1 MPVMGFKKKKRVGR
15 RKPLK
20 GRSWNAPDFSWM
32 RDPELP
38 ECSNTITYTPPKK
51 TLIDSSL
58 QEKKSVRMEME
69 RHMGSTA
76 PLYNKG
82 GYQYVT
88 KGDDA
93 SAIGRKK

>member
-1 MPVMGFKKKKRVGR
+1 M
-15 RKPLK
+15 K
-20 GRSWNAPDFSWM
+20 GRAFNMPDYSWM
-32 RDPELP
+32 RETPELP
-38 ECSNTITYTPPKK
+38 ECSNTIVYTPASKSMVDQ
-51 TLIDSSL
+51 THE
-58 QEKKSVRMEME
+58 EKKSVRVEME
-69 RHMGSTA
+69 RHMSSTA